1 MILSLENDYQMA
13 PHRQQDPFK
22 DNNMLLGKS
31 KEEPSLVFENSRSV
45 SNSDTQELSL
55 SSSTTKTTIILEIIN
70 S

>member
-13 PHRQQDPFK
+13 PHRHQDSFK